1 MPPVVALVIAG
12 GWLASQHQSITRL
25 EQESSILRKSMAAG
39 SSGAEDDSPGAKK
52 ALSAKAAKDKEP
64 LDWKKIAAQF
74 AEMRKN
80 DDIDNIDN
88 IYNMDNMRTMMR
100 FKHRLQ
106 TMTKEELVAA
116 LDEIAAL
123 DLTAKSRARLE
134 QMLLEPLIQKDP
146 ELALTHFIDHI
157 QNENSGLNYYL
168 SGALQELAKKDPVK
182 ASAWFNQQ
190 IAAGKF
196 DSKSLDGRSKP
207 RQQFERALIEVLLAS
222 DPDAAGHRLGAI
234 PEDQR
239 HEVLNTFDFPFC
251 RERNELAFAKL
262 VRSQV
267 PADEQAD
274 TLAKQGSDLVFDGGY
289 SKVTEYLDRIE
300 ATPAERAKCA
310 EEAAKWKLWDQDD
323 KKVTRENLDEMREWV
338 TTQAPEALASITG
351 KYLGEAVEGHHKM
364 EFSEAAD
371 LALQYN
377 QISGNDDVL
386 INFLESL
393 LPSDGKVVWE
403 EAHALAEKITD
414 EKRREEILK
423 RIELSP

>member
-1 MPPVVALVIAG
+1 LKPISFIPPVVALVIAG

-25 EQESSILRKSMAAG
+25 EQESSILRKSMAAR

-74 AEMRKN
+74 AEMRESGG
-80 DDIDNIDN
+80 
-88 IYNMDNMRTMMR
+88 MGNMRTNMR
-100 FKHRLQ
+100 FHQRLRA
-106 TMTKEELVAA
+106 MTKEELFAA
-116 LDEIAAL
+116 LDQIAAL
-123 DLTAKSRARLE
+123 DLPAESRAWLE
-134 QMLLEPLIQKDP
+134 QILIEALDQKDP
-146 ELALTHFIDHI
+146 ELALTRFIDRI
-157 QNENSGLNYYL
+157 QDRNSGVAWLLSSNY
-168 SGALQELAKKDPVK
+168 QEWANKDPAK
-182 ASAWFNQQ
+182 AAAWFDQQ

-196 DSKSLDGRSKP
+196 DSKSLDGESRSRK
-207 RQQFERALIEVLLAS
+207 RFEGALINVLLAS
-222 DPDAAGHRLGAI
+222 DPDAAERRLGAI

-239 HEVLNTFDFPFC
+239 SEVLSRYHFQSLK
-251 RERNELAFAKL
+251 EKSLLAFAKL

-274 TLAKQGSDLVFDGGY
+274 TLAQQASRLVSREGY

-310 EEAAKWKLWDQDD
+310 EEAAESKLRNQDG

-351 KYLGEAVEGHHKM
+351 KTLGNAMQGDHKM

-386 INFLESL
+386 TNFLESW
-393 LPSDGKVVWE
+393 PARENKE
-403 EAHALAEKITD
+403 QARALAEKITD

-423 RIELSP
+423 DLE

>member
-1 MPPVVALVIAG
+1 
-12 GWLASQHQSITRL
+12 
-25 EQESSILRKSMAAG
+25 MAAR

-74 AEMRKN
+74 AEMRQSGGMG
-80 DDIDNIDN
+80 D
-88 IYNMDNMRTMMR
+88 MRTMMR
-100 FKHRLQ
+100 FQQRLQ
-106 TMTKEELVAA
+106 AMTKEELVAA

-123 DLTAKSRARLE
+123 DLPAESRAMLE
-134 QMLLEPLIQKDP
+134 QMLAGPLVQKDP
-146 ELALTHFIDHI
+146 ELALTRFIDHI
-157 QNENSGLNYYL
+157 QDQNSGMAWQL
-168 SGALQELAKKDPVK
+168 SNALQEWAKKDPAK
-182 ASAWFNQQ
+182 ASAWFDQQ

-196 DSKSLDGRSKP
+196 DSKSLDGESRP
-207 RQQFERALIEVLLAS
+207 RQQFEGALINVLLAS
-222 DPDAAGHRLGAI
+222 DPDAAGRRLGAI

-239 HEVLNTFDFPFC
+239 RDVLMQYQFQSLK
-251 RERNELAFAKL
+251 EESQLAFAKL
-262 VRSQV
+262 IRSQV

-274 TLAKQGSDLVFDGGY
+274 TLAQQASHLGSREGY

-300 ATPAERAKCA
+300 ATPTERAKCA
-310 EEAAKWKLWDQDD
+310 EEAAESKLRNQDG

-351 KYLGEAVEGHHKM
+351 KSLGTAMQGRQKM
-364 EFSEAAD
+364 EFSEVAD

-386 INFLESL
+386 TNFLESW
-393 LPSDGKVVWE
+393 PARENKE
-403 EAHALAEKITD
+403 QARALAEKITD

-423 RIELSP
+423 DLE

>member
-1 MPPVVALVIAG
+1 LKPISFIPPVVALIIAG

-25 EQESSILRKSMAAG
+25 EQKSSILRKSIAARL
-39 SSGAEDDSPGAKK
+39 SGAEDDSPGAKK

-64 LDWKKIAAQF
+64 LDWKKIAAEF
-74 AEMRKN
+74 AEMREN
-80 DDIDNIDN
+80 DDIDNMD
-88 IYNMDNMRTMMR
+88 NMDNMRIVMR

-123 DLTAKSRARLE
+123 DLTAGSRAMLE
-134 QMLLEPLIQKDP
+134 QMLVEPLIQKDP

-168 SGALQELAKKDPVK
+168 SCALQELAKKDPVK
-182 ASAWFNQQ
+182 ASAWFDQQ

-196 DSKSLDGRSKP
+196 DSKSLDGKSEP
-207 RQQFERALIEVLLAS
+207 RQQFEGALIEVLLAS

-239 HEVLNTFDFPFC
+239 YKVLTIYPGRFLKEENQLT
-251 RERNELAFAKL
+251 FAKL
-262 VRSQV
+262 IRSQL

-274 TLAKQGSDLVFDGGY
+274 TLAQQASYLIFDGGY
-289 SKVTEYLDRIE
+289 SKVTDYLNRIE
-300 ATPAERAKCA
+300 ATPSERAKCA
-310 EEAAKWKLWDQDD
+310 EEVANSKMINRND

-351 KYLGEAVEGHHKM
+351 KSLGRAAVDSHKM

-377 QISGNDDVL
+377 QISSNDDVL
-386 INFLESL
+386 INFLESW
-393 LPSDGKVVWE
+393 PARENGNKE
-403 EAHALAEKITD
+403 EARALAEKITD

-423 RIELSP
+423 DLE